1 MAQKRQLQIKGCL
14 GSITVSSPFGSG
26 AYFSFFTFM
35 QQKIFDLKSKALAAA
50 AAASSLADLES
61 ARVKYA
67 GRKSELTALL
77 RSLKDMEEKERFEA
91 GKVANEARAEIEAA
105 FARKEE
111 ELRNLQLGAAAKN
124 LDVTLPA
131 KKIKRGHLHPLT
143 LIQEEIEDIFGAMG
157 FAVADG
163 PDIETEWHNF
173 DALNIPKD
181 HPARDKWDTFWI
193 KSENPNFRAEKKR
206 ERILLRTHTSP
217 VQVRYMQTH
226 KPPLRI
232 IAPGKC
238 FRNEAT
244 DATHEHTF
252 YQFEALMVDKEINVG
267 NFKHVAQEFFSR
279 FFGQDVTVRLRPSFF
294 PFTEPSF
301 EFDISCTVCGGRGC
315 ASCKHTGWL
324 EVGGAGM
331 VNQEVFVAAGY
342 RRGQWQG
349 FAWGFGLE
357 RLLMMR
363 SRIPDIRLF
372 HSGDLRFTEQ
382 F

>member
-1 MAQKRQLQIKGCL
+1 MFWRI
-14 GSITVSSPFGSG
+14 
-26 AYFSFFTFM
+26 FFLFLMFM
-35 QQKIFDLKSKALAAA
+35 QQKIFELKERALAAINA
-50 AAASSLADLES
+50 AGSLADLES
-61 ARVKYA
+61 ARVKHA
-67 GRKSELTALL
+67 GRKSELTGLL
-77 RSLKDMEEKERFEA
+77 RSLKDMDVEERSRV
-91 GKVANEARAEIEAA
+91 GKVANQARQEIAEA
-105 FARKEE
+105 FSQKEKQ
-111 ELRNLQLGAAAKN
+111 LQLSDKVGQGGE

-131 KKIKRGHLHPLT
+131 QKAVRGHLHPLT
-143 LIQEEIEDIFGAMG
+143 LIQEEIEDIFGSMG

-193 KSENPNFRAEKKR
+193 KDESRKSKAANGK
-206 ERILLRTHTSP
+206 ERMLLRTHTSP
-217 VQVRYMQTH
+217 VQVRYMRSH

-232 IAPGKC
+232 IAPGRC

-252 YQFEALMVDKEINVG
+252 YQFEALMVDKEISVG

-279 FFGQDVTVRLRPSFF
+279 FFGQDVTIRLRPSFF

-301 EFDISCTVCGGRGC
+301 EFDISCTVCAGKGC
-315 ASCKHTGWL
+315 PSCKHTGWL

-331 VNQEVFVAAGY
+331 VNQQVFAAAGY
-342 RRGQWQG
+342 KKGQWQG